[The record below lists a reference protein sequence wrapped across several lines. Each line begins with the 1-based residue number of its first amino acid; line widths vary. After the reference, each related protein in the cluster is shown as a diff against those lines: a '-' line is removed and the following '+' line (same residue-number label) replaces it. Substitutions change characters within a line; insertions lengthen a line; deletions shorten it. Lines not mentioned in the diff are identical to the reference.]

1 MSPGDKALESIIA
14 QLTSAIAMTGDP
26 RLVRIQQQAIGMRSI
41 EQVEHMER
49 QQGLDQRRQYAIANS
64 RRRQWR

>member
-1 MSPGDKALESIIA
+1 MNTGDKALESIIA

-26 RLVRIQQQAIGMRSI
+26 RLVKLQAHAIAMRSQ

-49 QQGLDQRRQYAIANS
+49 AKGIAS
-64 RRRQWR
+64 RPNGVALGRSPWHG

>member
-26 RLVRIQQQAIGMRSI
+26 RLAKLQQQAILMRSAA
-41 EQVEHMER
+41 QVAHMEK
-49 QQGLDQRRQYAIANS
+49 QRGIVTRHWPIGS
-64 RRRQWR
+64 RPHG